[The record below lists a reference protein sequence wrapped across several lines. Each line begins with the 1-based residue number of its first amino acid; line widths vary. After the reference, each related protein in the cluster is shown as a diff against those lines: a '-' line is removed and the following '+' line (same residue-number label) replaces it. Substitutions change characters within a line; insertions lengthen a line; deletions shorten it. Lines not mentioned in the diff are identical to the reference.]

1 MKDLYITK
9 QSTMA
14 QNNLKLKNEL
24 INIKVLFFA
33 GLKDLFK
40 KSDLSLSVPGKTTVG
55 ELREKLF
62 DGIEKKEER
71 WKALM
76 YAVNHNYAPLD
87 TKLREG
93 DEVAFLPFVSGG

>member
-1 MKDLYITK
+1 MESKIPTIQKDTK
-9 QSTMA
+9 AIVS
-14 QNNLKLKNEL
+14 
-24 INIKVLFFA
+24 NISIKILFFA
-33 GLKDLFK
+33 YLRDLFK
-40 KSDLSLSVPGKTTVG
+40 KDELSLSVLEGTTVRK
-55 ELREKLF
+55 LREKLF

-87 TKLREG
+87 TKLKEG

>member
-1 MKDLYITK
+1 MMVLAKI
-9 QSTMA
+9 QS
-14 QNNLKLKNEL
+14 KLKTQDEL
-24 INIKVLFFA
+24 INIRVLFFA
-33 GLKDLFK
+33 YLRDLFK
-40 KSDLSLSVPGKTTVG
+40 KDELSLYVPCGTTIRK
-55 ELREKLF
+55 LRENLF

-87 TKLREG
+87 TKLKEG